1 MADNIDDQAR
11 SISDKVGFSVGIDP
25 ITILTIAQTLIPMLI
40 KCFEMFH
47 STEPASSAP
56 TASEKSAELK
66 AYLLDHYDQ
75 DSKTF
80 DQHLVDQCRQRTRRA
95 ARQNNQGRLS
105 RSQLDAITVTSL
117 DHAMNADA
125 TAVCQCF
132 AEAQSTPDY
141 QSADDSG
148 SIADN

>member
-1 MADNIDDQAR
+1 MADATDDQAR

-25 ITILTIAQTLIPMLI
+25 ITILTIAQILIPMLI
-40 KCFEMFH
+40 KCFQTFH
-47 STEPASSAP
+47 STSSAP

-80 DQHLVDQCRQRTRRA
+80 DSHLIDQCRQRTRRA

-105 RSQLDAITVTSL
+105 RSQLDAITVASL
-117 DHAMNADA
+117 EHAMNADA
-125 TAVCQCF
+125 TTVCQCF
-132 AEAQSTPDY
+132 VEAQSIPDD
-141 QSADDSG
+141 QPADDNE

>member
-25 ITILTIAQTLIPMLI
+25 ITILTISQILIPMLI
-40 KCFEMFH
+40 KCFQTFH
-47 STEPASSAP
+47 STSGDAP

-105 RSQLDAITVTSL
+105 RSQLDAITVASL
-117 DHAMNADA
+117 DHAINADA
-125 TAVCQCF
+125 TTVCRCF
-132 AEAQSTPDY
+132 VEAQSSTEQP
-141 QSADDSG
+141 ADDNV